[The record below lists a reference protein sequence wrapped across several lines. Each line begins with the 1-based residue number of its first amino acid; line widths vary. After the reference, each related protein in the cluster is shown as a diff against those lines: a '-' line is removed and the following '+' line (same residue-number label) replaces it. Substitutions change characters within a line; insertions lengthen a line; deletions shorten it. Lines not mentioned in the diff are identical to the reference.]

1 MTKKDFFIL
10 TIKIFGLF
18 SVITNLFSVLPGNI
32 SFAIMDFNAF
42 SLAWIAVAVLLV
54 VGLFIFLVFKADK
67 VVNLLKLDKGFEED
81 RIDFG
86 NLKSADI
93 IKISTF
99 IIGGFL
105 ILHNIPIFL
114 SNALLAFK
122 GSMIGFEYGP
132 KEKFE
137 WIMCGINLI
146 IGYLLMTNLNFVAK
160 IFQKVK
166 KEETNNDTLTKA
178 INNGG
183 ENT

>member
-32 SFAIMDFNAF
+32 SFAIMDFDAF
-42 SLAWIAVAVLLV
+42 SLVWIAIAVLLV
-54 VGLFIFLVFKADK
+54 IGLFIFLVFKAEK

-114 SNALLAFK
+114 SQTLFAFK
-122 GSMIGFEYGP
+122 GSIIGLEFGP
-132 KEKFE
+132 KEKFD
-137 WIMCGINLI
+137 WIVCGINLI
-146 IGYLLMTNLNFVAK
+146 IGFLLMTNLDFVAK
-160 IFQKVK
+160 KFKKDK

-183 ENT
+183 